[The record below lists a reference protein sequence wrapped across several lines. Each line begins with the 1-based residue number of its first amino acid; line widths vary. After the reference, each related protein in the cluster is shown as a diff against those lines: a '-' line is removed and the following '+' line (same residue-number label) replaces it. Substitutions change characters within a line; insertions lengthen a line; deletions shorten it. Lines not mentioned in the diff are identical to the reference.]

1 MLVDLDLREH
11 PSRAIEKTNTQI
23 YIYIYIYICICIYW
37 LEKEF
42 CRRLRQNI
50 YIYIL
55 NVIEHNNYATF
66 VFSKRL
72 NKKILRK

>member
-11 PSRAIEKTNTQI
+11 PSRAIEKTNTNI
-23 YIYIYIYICICIYW
+23 YIYIYI
-37 LEKEF
+37 LVRKGVLQEVKAK
-42 CRRLRQNI
+42 

>member
-11 PSRAIEKTNTQI
+11 PSRAIEKTNTNI
-23 YIYIYIYICICIYW
+23 YIYIYIYW

-42 CRRLRQNI
+42 YRRSRKYI

-55 NVIEHNNYATF
+55 NVIEHSNYATF